1 MNKIKDLNS
10 RFSFHGT
17 PFTCELRVEDH
28 FQSDFFQEGLMHL
41 NRTVAKR
48 MSAAV
53 IAPAGTGKTT
63 LLRGLVA
70 TLPEARYRVSY
81 LKVTDLSKRDLCREM
96 AFVVGA
102 ETAGNYPSL
111 VRRLQNRFAE
121 NANIDGLRPVI
132 ILDEAHEIR
141 PDVIG
146 ILRLLTNF
154 EMDSRLVVSI
164 IIAGQ
169 PPLSGLL
176 KQPRLEDIA
185 HRLAHH
191 CLLRLLSRDELAKY
205 VQHRCRIAGA
215 ANSPFDPGAMEALYE
230 IGRGNL
236 RATDYLGLKA
246 LEAAHDADKD
256 VVDANH
262 VVEARRLLWG

>member
-1 MNKIKDLNS
+1 MSKIKDLNS
-10 RFSFHGT
+10 RFSFHTT
-17 PFTCELRVEDH
+17 PFTCELRIEDH
-28 FQSDFFQEGLMHL
+28 FQSDFFEEGLTHL

-63 LLRGLVA
+63 LLRTFVA
-70 TLPEARYRVSY
+70 GLPEARYRVSY

-121 NANIDGLRPVI
+121 NLNIDGLRPVL
-132 ILDEAHEIR
+132 ILDEAHEMR
-141 PDVIG
+141 ADVLS

-154 EMDSRLVVSI
+154 DMDSSLVVSI
-164 IIAGQ
+164 IMAGQ
-169 PPLSGLL
+169 PPLAGLL

-185 HRLAHH
+185 HRLAHR
-191 CLLRLLSRDELAKY
+191 CALRLLSRSEMTQY
-205 VQHRCRIAGA
+205 VQHRCRITGA
-215 ANSPFDPGAMEALYE
+215 ASAPFDVGAMEALYE
-230 IGRGNL
+230 IARGNL
-236 RATDYLGLKA
+236 RATDHLCLKA
-246 LEAAHDADKD
+246 LEAAHDADND

-262 VVEARRLLWG
+262 VVEARRQLWG